1 MRRND
6 PMPLADPLET
16 VRPDGGEVRRRR
28 HENGWPPSELIAAI
42 GKVHRVAT
50 GLVETISPIL
60 LQGIEDRDETIPY
73 ETLCLVAGGLGCDP
87 VDILRPPR
95 EEEKKDA

>member
-6 PMPLADPLET
+6 PMPLDDPFET

-28 HENGWPPSELIAAI
+28 HENGWPPAELITAI
-42 GKVHRVAT
+42 GKARRAAT

-60 LQGIEDRDETIPY
+60 LQGIEERDETIPY
-73 ETLCLVAGGLGCDP
+73 ETLCLVADGLGCDP
-87 VDILRPPR
+87 VDILRPPG
-95 EEEKKDA
+95 EEEEENA